1 MCNFNQFSFGHGKIH
16 TLHFCLFTLMNI
28 ETYRN
33 FCLSFPGTT
42 EDLPFDENTL
52 CFKVM
57 GKIFTICDI
66 DEFESINLKCDPV
79 KAIELREQYPEI
91 VVPGY
96 YMNKKH
102 WNTVSMQHNLPEK
115 LIKEWIT
122 DSYNLVVAGLTKK
135 EREGLQ
141 E

>member
-1 MCNFNQFSFGHGKIH
+1 
-16 TLHFCLFTLMNI
+16 MNI
-28 ETYRN
+28 ESYRN
-33 FCLSFPGTT
+33 FCLSFPGAT

-66 DEFESINLKCDPV
+66 EEFESINLKCDPV
-79 KAIELREQYPEI
+79 KAIELREEYPGT

-96 YMNKKH
+96 HMNKKH
-102 WNTVSMQHNLPEK
+102 WNTVSMNSGLPEK

-135 EREGLQ
+135 NRELLESMNG
-141 E
+141 